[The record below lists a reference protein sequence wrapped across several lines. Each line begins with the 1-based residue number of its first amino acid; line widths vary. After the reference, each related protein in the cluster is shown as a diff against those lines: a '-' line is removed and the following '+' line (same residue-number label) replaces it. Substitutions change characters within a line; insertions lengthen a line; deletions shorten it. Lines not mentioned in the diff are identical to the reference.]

1 MTLQKIIGTGI
12 LGLALALPGC
22 STQVIERNYP
32 VEDLVSNYN
41 GWSIFYTDKLGEV
54 KEERFS
60 HYNGSSVKVIR
71 DLSDNSE
78 RHAEVKEFRNKFSGD
93 SYEVVIHIRKND
105 RISGGDDSSG
115 GKNPRHYKRN
125 SIDLEAKE

>member
-1 MTLQKIIGTGI
+1 MTLQKLIGAG
-12 LGLALALPGC
+12 LVSLALALPGC
-22 STQVIERNYP
+22 STQVTNRTYP
-32 VEDLVSNYN
+32 VEDLISNYN
-41 GWSIFYTDKLGEV
+41 GWSIFYTDKAGEV

-60 HYNGSSVKVIR
+60 YYNGSSVKVIR

-78 RHAEVKEFRNKFSGD
+78 RYAEVKESRNKFSGY
-93 SYEVVIHIRKND
+93 SYDTVIHIRKND

-115 GKNPRHYKRN
+115 GKNPRHHKRN